1 MSGFAIAAEPLR
13 PEMSTELRRIRISA
27 GGEVLTRLVR
37 NGSEYDDALQAPPA
51 QLAFWLVDNWW
62 RIHFEPVPASGPDA
76 TWRLAHEISS
86 VGGGHVWPRV
96 VLWGEGT
103 RRGVAVHPEP
113 LPAPVQFLAHGI
125 RYVLGSSLE
134 ASADAFI
141 RQMLAESVE
150 DHEALRAEYGAL
162 CQERADEDAC
172 TWRMVEAMLGFDVDE
187 APAGLMGELDGL
199 MVQYGEESLE
209 EAVLAKPGD
218 GAATALRS
226 AVETTRR
233 SNVRV
238 DLPVPPDAVAFDRHP
253 HTPPWEAAEQA
264 AASLRTELSVVGPVL
279 NRLLGDIF
287 GVAPRVLRQ
296 QSGPPVPYGLRMR
309 EETGD
314 GSRMSLN
321 TVRSQARRFEL
332 CRSIGDIVWSGNDG
346 LGPVS
351 DAMSARQKFQR
362 AFAQSFLCPY
372 PELLDYCGPVP
383 GQDDVAAAARRFH
396 VSERTIWTVLVN
408 KKRIERNE
416 FVEAVGLS

>member
-1 MSGFAIAAEPLR
+1 MNGFAIEAEPLGSET
-13 PEMSTELRRIRISA
+13 PTELRRIRISA
-27 GGEVLTRLVR
+27 GEEVLTRLVR
-37 NGSEYDDALQAPPA
+37 NGSEHDDALQAPPA

-86 VGGGHVWPRV
+86 IGGGHVWPRV
-96 VLWGEGT
+96 VLWGEGA

-125 RYVLGSSLE
+125 RYVPGSAVE

-150 DHEALRAEYGAL
+150 DHEALRAEYRVL
-162 CQERADEDAC
+162 CDERADEDAC
-172 TWRMVEAMLGFDVDE
+172 RWRTVEAMLGSDVDE
-187 APAGLMGELDGL
+187 APAQLMEELDGL
-199 MVQYGEESLE
+199 MAQYGEESLE
-209 EAVLAKPGD
+209 EAVLAKPDD

-226 AVETTRR
+226 AVEATRM
-233 SNVRV
+233 SDVRV
-238 DLPVPPDAVAFDRHP
+238 GLPVPLDAVAFDRRP
-253 HTPPWEAAEQA
+253 HTAPWEAAEQA
-264 AASLRTELSVVGPVL
+264 AASLRAKLSLGGPVL
-279 NRLLGDIF
+279 NTLLGDVF
-287 GVAPRVLRQ
+287 GVAPRVFRQ
-296 QSGPPVPYGLRMR
+296 QSGPPIPYGLRMR
-309 EETGD
+309 EEKGD
-314 GSRMSLN
+314 ANRISLN
-321 TVRSQARRFEL
+321 TVRSQARRFEF
-332 CRSIGDIVWSGNDG
+332 CRSIGDMLWSGNDG

-351 DAMSARQKFQR
+351 DAMSTRQKFQR

-372 PELLDYCGPVP
+372 PELLDYCGPAP